1 MSEDCRIPEDR
12 MLQDERSDAEIEEEL
27 RRTQALLRTLFR
39 ERYYLYHADELIPD
53 SPPDFS
59 FMDDPAVGKE
69 EAAITEEQ
77 RNPDDQEKPKV
88 VRRHS
93 PGRALRI
100 AAALFLCF
108 LLGGGTYFL
117 TDSPVAH
124 AARFHLEKIMYQVSG
139 LYYTSDDNPED
150 REDSITIRVDS
161 LDDIDKAVR
170 FMPELFVP
178 SYVPE
183 GWELDSL
190 ELRKT
195 VKGIKTA
202 QYIFNDNAS
211 RTFIIDEEVL
221 SNDID
226 SSNYLDSNS
235 VKLTNREVFL
245 LKDDYT
251 GLKGIN
257 FIENNVFIT
266 LSGELEEGIMIRVAD
281 NMIQP
286 ASHLN
291 SDSVEND

>member
-1 MSEDCRIPEDR
+1 MSEDRRIPEDL
-12 MLQDERSDAEIEEEL
+12 MLQDERVDADVEEEL
-27 RRTQALLRTLFR
+27 RRTRTLLRTLFR
-39 ERYYLYHADELIPD
+39 ERYYQYHADELIPD

-59 FMDDPAVGKE
+59 FMDEPAAGKE
-69 EAAITEEQ
+69 EADKKENQ

-88 VRRHS
+88 VRRRS
-93 PGRALRI
+93 PGRAIRI
-100 AAALFLCF
+100 AAALFLFF

-139 LYYTSDDNPED
+139 LYYTSDENPEN

-170 FMPELFVP
+170 FMPEIYVP

-202 QYIFNDNAS
+202 KY
-211 RTFIIDEEVL
+211 TFRNQESSSFTIDEEVVL
-221 SNDID
+221 EDNTINNYMD
-226 SSNYLDSNS
+226 SESVILDHRTVLICKDSY
-235 VKLTNREVFL
+235 TNLACVWFV
-245 LKDDYT
+245 
-251 GLKGIN
+251 
-257 FIENNVFIT
+257 ENNVALT
-266 LSGELEEGIMIRVAD
+266 LSGQIENESLLFVAD
-281 NMIQP
+281 NMRQSLIP
-286 ASHLN
+286 
-291 SDSVEND
+291 VK